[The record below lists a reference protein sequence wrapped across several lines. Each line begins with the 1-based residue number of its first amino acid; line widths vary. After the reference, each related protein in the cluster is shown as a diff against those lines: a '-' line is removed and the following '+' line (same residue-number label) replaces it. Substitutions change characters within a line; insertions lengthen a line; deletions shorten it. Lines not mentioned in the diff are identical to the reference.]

1 MAALKHVIIVK
12 VQKLLL
18 VISSC
23 ILIGLVPGLSFAD
36 VTDVQRLISQEQYE
50 SALEMTEQELN
61 GNSGNVT
68 YRFLKG
74 LILTRMDRLED
85 ASEVFI
91 EITLSNPDLPEPYN
105 NLAVIYA
112 SQGEFDKAREYL
124 QQAINTHPAYATAHE
139 NIGDIYAKLA
149 SEAYNHALELDRENV
164 TARAKLTLVND
175 LFSMPEEGKVLL
187 AESDQEMTESD
198 SPEST
203 SQASQQDLQEQQR
216 LLEQLEASEQ
226 EQQKLRNAL
235 QEKEIALQGLLQ
247 ELDAREQEQQR
258 LADQLREKELEQQRM
273 AEQQRARAEEQQR
286 LREELAAREQEQ
298 QRMAEQQQARA
309 GEEQRLRE
317 ELAAREQEQQRILEQ
332 QRLKEQQEAAEQE
345 QQRITEQQQMRQ
357 REQAIETIKDTVLDW
372 SVVWMRQNI
381 DAYIGHYSDE
391 FLPGD
396 GRTLR
401 TWRQYRRDRL
411 TAPGEIRILISD
423 LVVELMGSDHA
434 QATFTQVYESDS
446 YSDRVKK
453 TLLMKLEDNNWRIT
467 QELTR

>member
-1 MAALKHVIIVK
+1 
-12 VQKLLL
+12 
-18 VISSC
+18 
-23 ILIGLVPGLSFAD
+23 
-36 VTDVQRLISQEQYE
+36 
-50 SALEMTEQELN
+50 
-61 GNSGNVT
+61 
-68 YRFLKG
+68 
-74 LILTRMDRLED
+74 
-85 ASEVFI
+85 
-91 EITLSNPDLPEPYN
+91 
-105 NLAVIYA
+105 
-112 SQGEFDKAREYL
+112 
-124 QQAINTHPAYATAHE
+124 
-139 NIGDIYAKLA
+139 
-149 SEAYNHALELDRENV
+149 
-164 TARAKLTLVND
+164 
-175 LFSMPEEGKVLL
+175 
-187 AESDQEMTESD
+187 
-198 SPEST
+198 
-203 SQASQQDLQEQQR
+203 
-216 LLEQLEASEQ
+216 
-226 EQQKLRNAL
+226 
-235 QEKEIALQGLLQ
+235 
-247 ELDAREQEQQR
+247 
-258 LADQLREKELEQQRM
+258 
-273 AEQQRARAEEQQR
+273 

-381 DAYIGHYSDE
+381 DAYIGHYSEE